1 MLPKIRIALNS
12 ERGHVGPTTMSLVA
26 IAATIVTAVGLS
38 SESHVVE
45 IIGVAMFGA
54 CLVAAFQIPHWW
66 LRKIYRRIDRITDDS
81 DPDRHEEFRF
91 EL

>member
-1 MLPKIRIALNS
+1 MLRVLS
-12 ERGHVGPTTMSLVA
+12 SQRGHVGPTTASLVA
-26 IAATIVTAVGLS
+26 VGAAIVTAIGVT

-45 IIGVAMFGA
+45 VFGIA
-54 CLVAAFQIPHWW
+54 LFGLGLVAAFQIPHWW
-66 LRKIYRRIDRITDDS
+66 LRKIYRRIDRITDDT